1 MKKKLKDMT
10 LVEFREFCIY
20 AWGNACNGCPF
31 RSSHDGILYE
41 AYEDA
46 GYCALY
52 EPVGIDEGVFEIEVE
67 IPDEEED
74 EEDGEEDEEED

>member
-1 MKKKLKDMT
+1 MT
-10 LVEFREFCIY
+10 LGEFLEFCIY
-20 AWGNACNGCPF
+20 AFGNACNGCPF

-41 AYEDA
+41 SYEDS

-67 IPDEEED
+67 IPEEEGGD
-74 EEDGEEDEEED
+74 NEEKD

>member
-1 MKKKLKDMT
+1 MKKKIKDMT

-41 AYEDA
+41 AYEDS

-67 IPDEEED
+67 IPEEVFGNSEQVEEE
-74 EEDGEEDEEED
+74 